1 MLRRR
6 LRRSLDHGRTF
17 LGLPPKKRSPL
28 SNADREPVAGEG
40 AIRDPGHLPDAMRAP
55 CGRPPPGERP
65 QPADFTV
72 RDAEP
77 TIHDQEMDE

>member
-6 LRRSLDHGRTF
+6 LRRSLDRARTF
-17 LGLPPKKRSPL
+17 LGLPPMERAPL
-28 SNADREPVAGEG
+28 TDADREPVAGEG

-65 QPADFTV
+65 IPAQFTA
-72 RDAEP
+72 RDAAA
-77 TIHDQEMDE
+77 TSHHDERDE